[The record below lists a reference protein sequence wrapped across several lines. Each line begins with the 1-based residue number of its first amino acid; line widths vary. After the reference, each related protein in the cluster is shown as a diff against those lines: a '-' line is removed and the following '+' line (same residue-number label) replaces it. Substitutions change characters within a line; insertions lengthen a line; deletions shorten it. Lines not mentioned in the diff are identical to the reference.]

1 MAVFRRANF
10 RWWPK
15 VTAVNPW
22 RSLKIGKKMDSGS
35 LDCDPPLLS
44 ISNVSVKLGAVIV
57 PSSVTARAAGASIID
72 PTVIAA
78 STPSRIALS
87 GLLAATREPAGAS
100 LGAAAEDSYLLFL
113 NCLNPI
119 LDFADNRP
127 HFTMGRSAYFSNQ
140 IVKIRRIP
148 AT

>member
-1 MAVFRRANF
+1 
-10 RWWPK
+10 
-15 VTAVNPW
+15 
-22 RSLKIGKKMDSGS
+22 
-35 LDCDPPLLS
+35 
-44 ISNVSVKLGAVIV
+44 
-57 PSSVTARAAGASIID
+57 
-72 PTVIAA
+72 VIAA
-78 STPSRIALS
+78 STLSRIALS

-100 LGAAAEDSYLLFL
+100 LGAAAADSYLLFL